1 MLLFMGFGVEIRLRY
16 LTCWNLPVK
25 KEPIHL
31 RIQEGKL
38 SDVLT
43 VDAARQQA
51 SMQYSDE

>member
-16 LTCWNLPVK
+16 LTCWDLPDK

-38 SDVLT
+38 SCSRIL
-43 VDAARQQA
+43 
-51 SMQYSDE
+51 